1 MEKKPESQQIEERE
15 GVTER
20 VVGLTPIPTPHQATS
35 HSENENEVPDPHVIA
50 VPNHYNRPDECD
62 TTCPG
67 PVGDCAGNFKQ
78 VQVSLKIRDQ
88 YCS

>member
-1 MEKKPESQQIEERE
+1 MEKKSESQQIEERE
-15 GVTER
+15 GVFR
-20 VVGLTPIPTPHQATS
+20 LTPILTLHQATS
-35 HSENENEVPDPHVIA
+35 LSENENEVPHPRVVA

-67 PVGDCAGNFKQ
+67 PVGDCAGNFRQ
-78 VQVSLKIRDQ
+78 VQVSLKIRDK